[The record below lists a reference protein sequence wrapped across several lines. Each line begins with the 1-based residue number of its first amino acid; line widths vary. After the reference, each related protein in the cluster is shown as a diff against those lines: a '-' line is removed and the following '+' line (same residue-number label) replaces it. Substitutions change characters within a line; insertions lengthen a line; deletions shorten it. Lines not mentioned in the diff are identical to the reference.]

1 MAEEMKKNQTS
12 DSLKNEDL
20 TEENKVKTS
29 EEKAE
34 DSEQKAKD
42 PKSTE
47 ENSTENNSQ
56 AAEDSSKKSEY
67 KPDQEEGN
75 GKDNKEDHSDQEEK
89 DEKDDKKSKGF
100 FKKKPDPRDQKIAD
114 LTDRVQRQMA
124 EFDNFRKRTDK
135 EKSEMFDAG
144 ARHILEKI
152 LPVVDNFERAIAL
165 RPEGEDNAYAD
176 GIEKIY
182 KGLIKTLDDL
192 DVKEIDAK
200 GKEFDPNFHNAVMH
214 VEDESLGE
222 NEVAE
227 VLQKGYTFHDVVIR
241 HAMVKVAN

>member
-1 MAEEMKKNQTS
+1 MKKNQTS

-34 DSEQKAKD
+34 DSEQSEQKSKD

-47 ENSTENNSQ
+47 ENPTENKPQ
-56 AAEDSSKKSEY
+56 AAEDSSKKSED

-75 GKDNKEDHSDQEEK
+75 GKENKEEK
-89 DEKDDKKSKGF
+89 DETEEKDDKKSKGF

>member
-1 MAEEMKKNQTS
+1 M
-12 DSLKNEDL
+12 KNEDL

-34 DSEQKAKD
+34 NSEQKSKD

-47 ENSTENNSQ
+47 QNPTENKPQ
-56 AAEDSSKKSEY
+56 AAEDSSKKSED
-67 KPDQEEGN
+67 KPDQEEEN
-75 GKDNKEDHSDQEEK
+75 GKGKREDQSDQEEK
-89 DEKDDKKSKGF
+89 DEKDDKKSKSF

>member
-34 DSEQKAKD
+34 DSEQKSKD

-47 ENSTENNSQ
+47 ENPTENKPQ
-56 AAEDSSKKSEY
+56 AAEDSSKKSED
-67 KPDQEEGN
+67 KPDPKEGN
-75 GKDNKEDHSDQEEK
+75 GKENKEEK
-89 DEKDDKKSKGF
+89 DETEEKDDKKSKGF

>member
-1 MAEEMKKNQTS
+1 MQTPEAEAKGSPADDTKEKKEPQDEAVKEKTKT
-12 DSLKNEDL
+12 DSKEAKD
-20 TEENKVKTS
+20 S
-29 EEKAE
+29 EEKASDKASDKKEESKKE
-34 DSEQKAKD
+34 DSKEASK
-42 PKSTE
+42 E
-47 ENSTENNSQ
+47 ES
-56 AAEDSSKKSEY
+56 
-67 KPDQEEGN
+67 
-75 GKDNKEDHSDQEEK
+75 K
-89 DEKDDKKSKGF
+89 DESSDKDSDDDKKGKGF

-124 EFDNFRKRTDK
+124 EFDNFRKRTEK
-135 EKSEMFDAG
+135 EKGEMFDAG

-152 LPVVDNFERAIAL
+152 LPVVDNFERALAL

-182 KGLIKTLDDL
+182 KGLVKTLDDL
-192 DVKEIDAK
+192 DVKEIDAE

-214 VEDESLGE
+214 VEDDSLGD
-222 NEVAE
+222 NVVAE

>member
-34 DSEQKAKD
+34 DSEQTSKD

-47 ENSTENNSQ
+47 QNPTENNSQ
-56 AAEDSSKKSEY
+56 AAEDSSKKSED
-67 KPDQEEGN
+67 KPDQEEGS
-75 GKDNKEDHSDQEEK
+75 GKEKREDQSDQE
-89 DEKDDKKSKGF
+89 EKDDKKSKGF